1 MAVRKNGY
9 TTKLVAELKNSR
21 LASTFFNR
29 HRSLKKCQILQV
41 AEAVSASTKGS
52 GQEHNNSES
61 TDTVQG
67 QEFC

>member
-1 MAVRKNGY
+1 M
-9 TTKLVAELKNSR
+9 
-21 LASTFFNR
+21 
-29 HRSLKKCQILQV
+29 

-67 QEFC
+67 QEFCWGLARRGTGVSVSVWVLCYNNEVKEIISQR